1 MVGYRHLSR
10 LLLRLMKLPPRA
22 LYSLSLGPII
32 GRLVLLLTTTGRKS
46 GLPRVTPLQYEER
59 DGIIYVA
66 AARGTKADW
75 FRNIV
80 ANPNVQVQVG
90 SRLFDGLA
98 EPITQPD
105 RIADFLELRLQR
117 RPRMVGAMLR
127 SEGLPPHPNRAQ
139 LEQYAAKLA
148 LVVIRP
154 LEGIEEVHNLHASNL
169 NSEGKY
175 MIKPMETKACEDGL
189 RIRMRERRAAIL

>member
-10 LLLRLMKLPPRA
+10 FLLRLMKLPPRA

-175 MIKPMETKACEDGL
+175 MIKPIETKACEDGL